1 MQKTMKLIAAGA
13 MLVSVGAVFAQN
25 MAAAT
30 PQNVVQL
37 SAAGSVDVQQ
47 DLLVLTLST
56 TREGK
61 DAAVVQGQLRQALDA
76 ALLEARRNAE
86 PGQMDVRTGNFGL
99 YPRYGQNSQISG
111 WQGSAELVLEGRDF
125 ARITGTAAR
134 VTTMAIGQVGFGL
147 SREQRAKV
155 ERDAQA
161 QAIEN
166 FKTQAADLTKA
177 FGFSAFTLREVAVN
191 SNSYAPGP
199 RPRAMASNY
208 RIRSVCGAGY
218 WAVQPPSMFQAT
230 PRTLLAAL
238 EQKNTAS
245 APSSSG
251 VVNCMEGSF
260 SPSSSLVASSLL
272 MPSACALASTCFC
285 TSGVSTH
292 PGQIALQVTPV
303 VAFSSAVTFVRPTMP
318 CLAAT

>member
-1 MQKTMKLIAAGA
+1 MQKTIKLIAAGA

-25 MAAAT
+25 MAPAT

-199 RPRAMASNY
+199 RPRAMAMEAKATMMDASPMAVEAGKTTVTVNVSG
-208 RIRSVCGAGY
+208 SV
-218 WAVQPPSMFQAT
+218 QM
-230 PRTLLAAL
+230 R
-238 EQKNTAS
+238 
-245 APSSSG
+245 
-251 VVNCMEGSF
+251 
-260 SPSSSLVASSLL
+260 
-272 MPSACALASTCFC
+272 
-285 TSGVSTH
+285 
-292 PGQIALQVTPV
+292 
-303 VAFSSAVTFVRPTMP
+303 
-318 CLAAT
+318 